1 MKIIL
6 YRKSGCPWAAAV
18 MGFLNEL
25 AVPFELRNVT
35 THPEYAR
42 EVEARS
48 GQCKSPTLDI
58 RRERG
63 GCGQGAGGKGNRDLT
78 VFESAFVSAGEARDG
93 PVGEVAAFWQRSFNV
108 SQRLDHF
115 SKGHELIQEFFPGEF

>member
-25 AVPFELRNVT
+25 TVPFELRNVT

-58 RRERG
+58 D
-63 GCGQGAGGKGNRDLT
+63 GQILADASVEDVAKVLEEKGI
-78 VFESAFVSAGEARDG
+78 V
-93 PVGEVAAFWQRSFNV
+93 
-108 SQRLDHF
+108 
-115 SKGHELIQEFFPGEF
+115 I